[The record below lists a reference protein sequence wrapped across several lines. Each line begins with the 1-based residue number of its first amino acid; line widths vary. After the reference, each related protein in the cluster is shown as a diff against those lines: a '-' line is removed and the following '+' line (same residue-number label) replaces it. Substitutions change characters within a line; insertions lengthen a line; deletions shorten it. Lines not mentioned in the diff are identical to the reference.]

1 MEGLKR
7 ENPRCRT
14 DTRVITLPRHRTVAD
29 VMTTRV
35 HVASPETPFKLL
47 VRLIEENRISAVP
60 IVDQTGV
67 PVGVVSESD
76 LLFKERRGEL
86 TSGPDLLHPRRHRKE
101 RAKAEGLIASDV
113 MTSPPI
119 TVRSD
124 SRLVEAA
131 RLTQERNVRRLIVVD
146 ERGKISGV
154 VSRSDLLQVFLRSDE
169 ELLEE
174 IVENVI
180 PPLMLTAQR
189 PLLVDVQNNVV
200 TLRGEVDRKSD
211 AEILGRLTKE
221 LDGVVDVVNQLSYR
235 WDDSSGVQAGP
246 W

>member
-1 MEGLKR
+1 
-7 ENPRCRT
+7 
-14 DTRVITLPRHRTVAD
+14 VITMPRHRTVAD

-60 IVDQTGV
+60 IVDHNGI

-86 TSGPDLLHPRRHRKE
+86 ASETDLLHPRRRHKE
-101 RAKAEGLIASDV
+101 RTKAEGLVASDV

-119 TVRSD
+119 TIRSD
-124 SRLVEAA
+124 SHLVEAA
-131 RLTQERNVRRLIVVD
+131 RVTQERNVRRLIVVD

-174 IVENVI
+174 IVESMI
-180 PPLMLTAQR
+180 PPLMLTLQQ
-189 PLLVDVQNNVV
+189 PIVVDVHDNVV
-200 TLRGEVDRKSD
+200 TLRGEVDRKGD
-211 AEILGRLTKE
+211 AQTLGRLTKE

-235 WDDSSGVQAGP
+235 WDDSSGRPAGP

>member
-1 MEGLKR
+1 M
-7 ENPRCRT
+7 
-14 DTRVITLPRHRTVAD
+14 ITLPRHRTVAD
-29 VMTTRV
+29 VMTSRV

-60 IVDQTGV
+60 IVDHEGI

-76 LLFKERRGEL
+76 LLFKEGRGEL
-86 TSGPDLLHPRRHRKE
+86 ASKTDLLHRRRYQTQ
-101 RAKAEGLIASDV
+101 RAKAEGLVAFDV

-119 TVRSD
+119 TIRAD

-131 RLTQERNVRRLIVVD
+131 RLTQERNVRCLIVVD
-146 ERGKISGV
+146 ERGKISGI

-174 IVENVI
+174 IVANLI
-180 PPLMLTAQR
+180 PRLMLTLQH
-189 PLLVDVQNNVV
+189 PVTVDVHDNVV

-235 WDDSSGVQAGP
+235 WDDSSGMPAVQ